1 MRKCFVPEI
10 PICRLVLGS
19 KLNCPTS
26 APGPGVYATRGFRGL
41 VFSQER
47 IACLKQARAESDAAQ
62 ALFKE
67 WNEAASPEERMEN
80 ERVGTRYAKDQFS
93 ACQAF
98 QPVTPTGTAEPHA
111 DAPTSS
117 QSSPVGLPLPSLLG
131 DHPVP
136 R

>member
-67 WNEAASPEERMEN
+67 WNEAASPEERPSSGPTLNVTFANCQRFSLATYRARMLAHRCNCLE
-80 ERVGTRYAKDQFS
+80 VGTGPR
-93 ACQAF
+93 
-98 QPVTPTGTAEPHA
+98 H
-111 DAPTSS
+111 
-117 QSSPVGLPLPSLLG
+117 PS
-131 DHPVP
+131 
-136 R
+136 